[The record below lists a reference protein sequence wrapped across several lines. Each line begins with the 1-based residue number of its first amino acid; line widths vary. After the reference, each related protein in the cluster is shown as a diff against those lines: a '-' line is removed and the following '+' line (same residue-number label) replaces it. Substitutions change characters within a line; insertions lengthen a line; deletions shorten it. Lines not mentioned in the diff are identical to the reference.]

1 VVGLRRQRAAAWTL
15 AALIAATAGAALA
28 GTAAAAAGA
37 QPAGIKT
44 FSERDVTQGT
54 KVSAAACARL
64 PKSVY
69 VTAFGE
75 GICMRYY
82 LGAPAKDKQAAVF
95 LSGDVLGLNRQGN
108 RVADPG
114 YLTAAPEYL
123 DAAVR
128 VWSQRFGLPVIFLAR
143 LGIYGSSGWQGDR
156 RTLFETEV
164 TLKALAAIK
173 AREGITGFHVA
184 GQSGGGLVA
193 MAAVAERDDIA
204 CAAIA
209 SAPLDLRTF
218 LASDGIPWRT
228 DGRRAHDDM
237 LARAPAVAAKTAAGV
252 RVMMLTDP
260 EDKFVPAPVQT
271 AFADAVEA
279 AGGRILRIETAGR
292 GADHHALT
300 EKALFS
306 LAMCANGH
314 SDAAILARYGHSGP
328 DDLPPP

>member
-1 VVGLRRQRAAAWTL
+1 MVGLSGRRLAVAVLGALLGVGAPARAQ
-15 AALIAATAGAALA
+15 
-28 GTAAAAAGA
+28 
-37 QPAGIKT
+37 QPQVKT
-44 FSERDVTQGT
+44 FSERDVTQGVKMT
-54 KVSAAACARL
+54 AQQCARL
-64 PKSVY
+64 PKAVF
-69 VTAFGE
+69 VTAYGE
-75 GICMRYY
+75 GVCVRYY

-123 DAAVR
+123 DAAVN
-128 VWSQRFGLPVIFLAR
+128 VWSRRFGLPVIFLAR

-156 RTLFETEV
+156 RTVFEV
-164 TLKALAAIK
+164 DVLLKALAAIK
-173 AREGITGFHVA
+173 AKEGITGFHVA
-184 GQSGGGLVA
+184 GQSGGALLA
-193 MAAVAERDDIA
+193 MAAIAERDDIA
-204 CAAIA
+204 CVAAA
-209 SAPLDLRTF
+209 SAPLDLKAF

-228 DGRRAHDDM
+228 SGRRAHYDMMARVDDV
-237 LARAPAVAAKTAAGV
+237 ARKSAAGA

-260 EDKFVPAPVQT
+260 EDRFVPAPVQR

-279 AGGRILRIETAGR
+279 KGGRILRIETTGR

-314 SDAAILARYGHSGP
+314 SDAAILNRYGHSGP

>member
-1 VVGLRRQRAAAWTL
+1 MVGLSRRAARLALGALLGAVGWTCVS
-15 AALIAATAGAALA
+15 AS
-28 GTAAAAAGA
+28 A
-37 QPAGIKT
+37 QQPQVKT
-44 FSERDVTQGT
+44 FSERDATQGVKMT
-54 KVSAAACARL
+54 AAQCAKL
-64 PKSVY
+64 PKAVF
-69 VTAFGE
+69 VTSFGE
-75 GICMRYY
+75 GVCMRYY
-82 LGAPAKDKQAAVF
+82 LGAPAKDKQTAVF

-108 RVADPG
+108 RVADAG

-128 VWSQRFGLPVIFLAR
+128 VWSRRFNLPVIFLAR

-156 RTLFETEV
+156 RTVFEVDV

-173 AREGITGFHVA
+173 AKEGIAGFHVA
-184 GQSGGGLVA
+184 GQSGGALIG

-204 CAAIA
+204 CAAIG
-209 SAPLDLRTF
+209 SGPLDLRAF

-228 DGRRAHDDM
+228 EGRRAHYDM
-237 LARAPAVAAKTAAGV
+237 MARVGDVARKTAAGA

-260 EDKFVPAPVQT
+260 ADKFVPAPVQT

-279 AGGRILRIETAGR
+279 AGGKILRIETAGR

-314 SDAAILARYGHSGP
+314 SDAAILNRYGHSGP